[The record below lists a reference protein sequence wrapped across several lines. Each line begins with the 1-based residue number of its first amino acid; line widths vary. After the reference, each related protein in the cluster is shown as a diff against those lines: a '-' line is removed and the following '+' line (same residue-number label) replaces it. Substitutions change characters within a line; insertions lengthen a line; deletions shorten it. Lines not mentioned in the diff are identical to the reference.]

1 MYIVWEGRYMGK
13 MTAIIYY
20 EFKMQIKRPVTWGI
34 LLAVTAL
41 SLADNFPSA
50 ANLARLEFLDQPA
63 YFVYRIM
70 SFDALLLLFGLL
82 FLLAGRFP
90 MDRKNGMKSLLI
102 SFPLKKWQYVRGK
115 LIGGFFYTF
124 CILCVFLT
132 GSTMIYFIAAP
143 FKIHMADCVLPLLKV
158 IVVSGIPSSLF
169 VSFCSVAIPGLI
181 DIRLFYILAAV
192 LFGINASCVG
202 SAEAMP
208 FYLITAGDLV
218 RLVWMHPAWPFTNME
233 SVLANG
239 IFLLGGGLLPAGLLF
254 LKRGFW
260 RRK

>member
-1 MYIVWEGRYMGK
+1 
-13 MTAIIYY
+13 
-20 EFKMQIKRPVTWGI
+20 
-34 LLAVTAL
+34 
-41 SLADNFPSA
+41 
-50 ANLARLEFLDQPA
+50 
-63 YFVYRIM
+63 
-70 SFDALLLLFGLL
+70 
-82 FLLAGRFP
+82 
-90 MDRKNGMKSLLI
+90 
-102 SFPLKKWQYVRGK
+102 
-115 LIGGFFYTF
+115 
-124 CILCVFLT
+124 
-132 GSTMIYFIAAP
+132 MIYFIAAP

-192 LFGINASCVG
+192 LFAINASCVG

-260 RRK
+260 RRT